1 METISNAALIE
12 ARDQLGLG
20 NSSSIKNVKAA
31 FRRLA
36 KDCHPDRAA
45 DKSRAE
51 ERMKQINRAYRILL
65 AYCEQYPI
73 PLDEKNLTA
82 HSPESVFEDYVDQFY
97 GNWFGK

>member
-1 METISNAALIE
+1 METISKAALIE

-20 NSSSIKNVKAA
+20 NSSSIKDVKTA

-45 DKSRAE
+45 DKSGAG

-73 PLDEKNLTA
+73 PLDEENLAA
-82 HSPESVFEDYVDQFY
+82 HSPEKIFEDYVDQFY